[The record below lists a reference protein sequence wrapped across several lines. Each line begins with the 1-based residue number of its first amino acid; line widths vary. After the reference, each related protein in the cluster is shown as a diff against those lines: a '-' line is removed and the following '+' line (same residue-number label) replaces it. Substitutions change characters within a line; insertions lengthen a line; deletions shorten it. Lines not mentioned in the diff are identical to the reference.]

1 MNHEH
6 KYLLNKIGIENFIEA
21 QKLDIQT
28 DLATL
33 EIQIKNCER
42 CSLSRSR
49 KMAVPG
55 EGPISAKLILI
66 GEAPGENEDEVGK
79 PFVGVSGELLDK
91 MILAMGFKRDEVFI
105 TNTVKCRPPKNR
117 NPNEDEIVTCSNFLE
132 MQLHSLTPKL
142 VIAFGRIAA
151 QFLLNTNKP
160 LAKLRAEIH
169 NSPKFGLPVLCTY
182 HPSYLLRKPEEKR
195 AAWEDLKL
203 AMKFMAQ

>member
-1 MNHEH
+1 MNQEL

-21 QKLDIQT
+21 QKFDIPS
-28 DLATL
+28 DLANID
-33 EIQIKNCER
+33 IQIKKCDR
-42 CSLSRSR
+42 CILSQSR

-79 PFVGVSGELLDK
+79 PFIGVSGELLNK

-105 TNTVKCRPPKNR
+105 TNIVKCRPPNNR
-117 NPNEDEIVTCSNFLE
+117 NPNEDEIIICSNFLE
-132 MQLHSLTPKL
+132 MQLQALTPKL

-151 QFLLNTNKP
+151 QSLLNTNKP
-160 LAKLRAEIH
+160 LAKLRAVIH
-169 NSPKFGLPVLCTY
+169 DSPKFGLPVLCTY

-203 AMKFMAQ
+203 AMKFLAQ